1 MKLFNIII
9 DEGMVREFSG
19 KDLINII
26 RQKIE

>member
-9 DEGMVREFSG
+9 DEGMVRELSG